1 MFQAR
6 CHWKSLDQ
14 KRSRGCTTKCLQ
26 CVLTKPT
33 STPSLPSILPPNPEP
48 CCKSGTKVMSVA
60 KHCLIE
66 FKVSSK
72 SVNWAQTLGENLVL
86 LVFCEM
92 FIVKIASLFGEC
104 LQINIYMEIHGYR
117 SFYSKIVL
125 Y

>member
-1 MFQAR
+1 MPTMRF
-6 CHWKSLDQ
+6 DQ
-14 KRSRGCTTKCLQ
+14 THLY
-26 CVLTKPT
+26 
-33 STPSLPSILPPNPEP
+33 SLPSIYIATEPEP
-48 CCKSGTKVMSVA
+48 CCKSGTKVTSVA
-60 KHCLIE
+60 KHYLIG

-72 SVNWAQTLGENLVL
+72 SVNWAQTLGENVVL

-104 LQINIYMEIHGYR
+104 LQIIIYMEIHGYR